1 MRYKTMVHEL
11 LQDQYPKLHERLASE
26 RILLSTLNEQAVALK
41 RYHETRMEQLA
52 LAKPD
57 SDPALIASQAL
68 ELALQDLRDDL
79 PCESDPA
86 GEETFSLGAAIAFI
100 SNPTPP
106 A

>member
-1 MRYKTMVHEL
+1 MLYKTIILEL
-11 LQDQYPKLHERLASE
+11 LQDQYPKLHERLARQ
-26 RILLSTLNEQAVALK
+26 RILLSTLNEKADALK
-41 RYHETRMEQLA
+41 RYHETRMEQLT

-57 SDPALIASQAL
+57 SDPALIESQAR

-86 GEETFSLGAAIAFI
+86 DEETFSFDAAMSFI